1 MNFHP
6 LSRPQRDSVIPLTL
20 FRSWLTGIASWVAFL
35 ILGMTSHGA
44 WTAHCPFCPPSQPT
58 YAEHLANS
66 DVAILVQWKGQK
78 VHSEQEAT
86 TTFEIVDLL
95 KGDPKDWKKGEKSPS
110 LMPEMDSQATS
121 SSSWGRPMPVR
132 KKKNTNWVLVQ
143 EVNEVLYGY
152 IRKAPHLRR
161 RIPGVW
167 SFIGRGLNLSIRK
180 SATMLLPNSVG
191 PPTPMS
197 PPSKPSINPRNYGS
211 GCDPNRFSLFGKVFM
226 P

>member
-1 MNFHP
+1 MNFNP

-95 KGDPKDWKKGEKSPS
+95 KGDPKDWKKEGKVSVPYARDGQPGDLLLLMGQADASPK
-110 LMPEMDSQATS
+110 E
-121 SSSWGRPMPVR
+121 
-132 KKKNTNWVLVQ
+132 KNTNWLLVQ

-161 RIPGVW
+161 RMPSGW

-191 PPTPMS
+191 PPMPMS
-197 PPSKPSINPRNYGS
+197 PPSKPFINPRNSGN